1 MFARQFKK
9 IIPFNLLL
17 GGGISLVLVLAVF
30 FGGAQ
35 EIDPPTFFKDPLLFW
50 LGMQLLCYFMIG
62 VEEKEKLSYFKC
74 FPLLLF
80 GLALLWFPFKNTSV
94 SMFIEVGVLFWVFN
108 QMVRVQ
114 KGIEVSTIF
123 NLTLVSVLLIFYDAT
138 HFFFLLPLY
147 LFFVLGK
154 LFLLKTLIAFI
165 LPLVLVPFFLTTLSL
180 YWAHE
185 ALILKWPWVFSPW
198 DIKTNSFADFIWLF
212 FILMSLFLVIGKENL
227 KKPRL
232 DLQITFGLLLWVL
245 SALVLGFLFTH
256 DSYSRWDWTFC
267 PTVLLISHV
276 FMKMQSDR
284 LINTLLGIIF
294 VGGILTRIFI
304 L

>member
-94 SMFIEVGVLFWVFN
+94 SMFIEAGVLFWVFN

-138 HFFFLLPLY
+138 HFFFPSASLS
-147 LFFVLGK
+147 LFCIR
-154 LFLLKTLIAFI
+154 KTLLAQNFDRFYSAVG
-165 LPLVLVPFFLTTLSL
+165 LGSFFS
-180 YWAHE
+180 YH
-185 ALILKWPWVFSPW
+185 
-198 DIKTNSFADFIWLF
+198 IK
-212 FILMSLFLVIGKENL
+212 
-227 KKPRL
+227 P
-232 DLQITFGLLLWVL
+232 
-245 SALVLGFLFTH
+245 
-256 DSYSRWDWTFC
+256 
-267 PTVLLISHV
+267 
-276 FMKMQSDR
+276 
-284 LINTLLGIIF
+284 LLGAR
-294 VGGILTRIFI
+294 GINFKVAMGV
-304 L
+304 